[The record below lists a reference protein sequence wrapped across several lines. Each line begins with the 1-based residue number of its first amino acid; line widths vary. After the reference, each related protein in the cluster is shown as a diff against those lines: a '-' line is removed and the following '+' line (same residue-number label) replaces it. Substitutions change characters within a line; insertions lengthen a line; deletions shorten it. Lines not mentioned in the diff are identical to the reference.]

1 MIMLHAMTRLTNIT
15 NDQLCFLFGGKK
27 VTFRIRE
34 FAIIVGLNCE
44 PLKYYV
50 SYSNRETTFK
60 NTYFPKDSKLKVDNI
75 IYVFMLVQNISHEDL
90 VKLANLYF
98 LEVVNLINESITF
111 IDMDHVSMVKDLDD
125 FYLYPWG
132 TVTFANILRFI
143 NNAVKN
149 NETRDEP
156 LPKAYHLVDFPRAI
170 VVFIFEII
178 LALEEQEFA
187 KRTAAHYPQRIA
199 NWNYE
204 A

>member
-1 MIMLHAMTRLTNIT
+1 
-15 NDQLCFLFGGKK
+15 
-27 VTFRIRE
+27 
-34 FAIIVGLNCE
+34 
-44 PLKYYV
+44 
-50 SYSNRETTFK
+50 
-60 NTYFPKDSKLKVDNI
+60 
-75 IYVFMLVQNISHEDL
+75 
-90 VKLANLYF
+90 
-98 LEVVNLINESITF
+98 
-111 IDMDHVSMVKDLDD
+111 MDHVSMVKDLDD

-132 TVTFANILRFI
+132 TVAYANILRFI
-143 NNAVKN
+143 KNAVKN

-204 A
+204 AGANWKALEKQVFDSKQLSMKKLSHVTFYNKICYIL